1 MTVRRCIFMSCLSW
15 VILAGLGGCGR
26 KPSPEEPD
34 TPPGSGN
41 VPVPVRPSLDCP
53 QGTALTWQNFGRF
66 YLRKY
71 CASCHAAAVS
81 GDDRRGAP
89 ADVSFDSA
97 ADALAFRTVMLKVAA
112 PADGAMPPGVVV
124 PVAERAMF
132 REWLN
137 CGAP

>member
-1 MTVRRCIFMSCLSW
+1 MNMKRCMW
-15 VILAGLGGCGR
+15 VACFWCIMVTSVLGCGQ

-34 TPPGSGN
+34 TPAGSGN

-71 CASCHAAAVS
+71 CASCHAAALS
-81 GDDRRGAP
+81 GDDRQGAP
-89 ADVSFDSA
+89 VDISFDTA
-97 ADALAFRTVMLKVAA
+97 ADALALRTVMLKVAA
-112 PADGAMPPGVVV
+112 PDNGAMPPGVVV
-124 PVAERAMF
+124 PVAERALL